1 MNLLYDLLY
10 ILGRS
15 MKNVRVHFK
24 CCLFLDNSFIITDT
38 KCTIVNVL
46 WLAQQ
51 PKEVA
56 K

>member
-1 MNLLYDLLY
+1 
-10 ILGRS
+10 

-24 CCLFLDNSFIITDT
+24 CCLFLDNSFIITDTIITDT

>member
-1 MNLLYDLLY
+1 MLEFTLNVVCFQTTHYSLLTL
-10 ILGRS
+10 
-15 MKNVRVHFK
+15 
-24 CCLFLDNSFIITDT
+24 
-38 KCTIVNVL
+38 CTIVNVL